1 MIYFDADL
9 GAVWV
14 TPQLATVAV
23 TGSEFVKDLISDF
36 FEFFSFNLRL
46 SKVE

>member
-1 MIYFDADL
+1 VIYFNADL

-23 TGSEFVKDLISDF
+23 TGSEFLKDLISDF
-36 FEFFSFNLRL
+36 VEFFSFNLRL
-46 SKVE
+46 SEIE

>member
-1 MIYFDADL
+1 VIYFDPDF

-23 TGSEFVKDLISDF
+23 TGSEFLKDLISDF
-36 FEFFSFNLRL
+36 FEFFSFNQRL